1 MRINKFLAKCNLGSR
16 RSVEELVKNGEISVN
31 GELCTDLTTQIDPEK
46 DDVKFK
52 GKKIVLKDEKIYLML
67 NKPKKYLVSRK
78 DAYDRK
84 TVYELLPDFDVH
96 LFAIGRLD
104 YMSEGLLLLTS
115 DGDFANKIIH
125 PRYKLPKVYKVLVK
139 GNIGNEQLQKLRDG
153 VVIEGKKTQPAIVFV
168 KNRMEG
174 KTQLKMTI
182 FEGRK
187 RQIRR
192 MIGKVDAEV
201 LELKRL
207 QIGDVKLGKLPIGM
221 WRLLKPNEIMSLRN
235 YGKKNTIKHR
245 TTLKYTE
252 KNQSKTFQNCIPKC
266 NLGMSRK

>member
-16 RSVEELVKNGEISVN
+16 RAVEELVKNGEIAVN
-31 GELCTDLTTQIDPEK
+31 GNLCFDLTTQIDPEN
-46 DDVKFK
+46 DEVEFK
-52 GKKIVLKDEKIYLML
+52 GKKILPKNEKIYLML
-67 NKPKKYLVSRK
+67 NKPKKYLVAHQ
-78 DAYDRK
+78 DAFDRK

-96 LFAIGRLD
+96 LFAVGRLD

-139 GNIGNEQLQKLRDG
+139 GNLDNEQLQKLRDG
-153 VVIEGKKTQPAIVFV
+153 IVIEGKKTQPAIVFV
-168 KNRMEG
+168 KNRSQG
-174 KTQLKMTI
+174 KIQLRMTI

-192 MIGKVDAEV
+192 MIGKIDGEV

-207 QIGDVKLGKLPIGM
+207 QIADVKLGKLPTGM
-221 WRLLKPNEIMSLRN
+221 WRMLKPNEVLSLRN
-235 YGKKNTIKHR
+235 YKKKR
-245 TTLKYTE
+245 D
-252 KNQSKTFQNCIPKC
+252 
-266 NLGMSRK
+266 

>member
-16 RSVEELVKNGEISVN
+16 RAVEKLVKNGEITVN
-31 GELCTDLTTQIDPEK
+31 GKLCSDLSTQIDPEN
-46 DDVKFK
+46 DEVKFK
-52 GKKIVLKDEKIYLML
+52 GKKLLLKNENIYLML
-67 NKPKKYLVSRK
+67 NKPKKYLVSSK
-78 DAYDRK
+78 DAFDRK

-115 DGDFANKIIH
+115 DGDFANRIIH

-139 GNIGNEQLQKLRDG
+139 GNIEKEQIQKLRDG
-153 VVIEGKKTQPAIVFV
+153 IVIEGKKTQPAIVFV
-168 KNRMEG
+168 KNRSEG
-174 KTQLKMTI
+174 KAQLKMTI

-192 MIGKVDAEV
+192 MVGKIDAEV

-207 QIGDVKLGKLPIGM
+207 QIADVKLGKLPTGM
-221 WRLLKPNEIMSLRN
+221 WRMLKPNEVLSLRN
-235 YGKKNTIKHR
+235 YRKINHREHRGTPKKN
-245 TTLKYTE
+245 
-252 KNQSKTFQNCIPKC
+252 
-266 NLGMSRK
+266 

>member
-16 RSVEELVKNGEISVN
+16 RSVEDLVKNNEISVN

-46 DDVKFK
+46 DDVRFN
-52 GKKIVLKDEKIYLML
+52 GKKVSPKNENIYLML

-84 TVYELLPDFDVH
+84 TVYDLLPDLDVH

-104 YMSEGLLLLTS
+104 YLSEGLLLLTS
-115 DGDFANKIIH
+115 DGDFANQIIH
-125 PRYKLPKVYKVLVK
+125 PRYKLPKVYKVQVK
-139 GNIGNEQLQKLRDG
+139 GNIRDEQLQKLRDG
-153 VVIEGKKTQPAIVFV
+153 IVIAGKKTQPAIVYI
-168 KNRMEG
+168 KNRAAG
-174 KTQLKMTI
+174 KTQLKITL

-192 MIGKVDAEV
+192 MIGKIDAEV

-207 QIGDVKLGKLPIGM
+207 QIGDVKLGKLPTGM
-221 WRLLKPNEIMSLRN
+221 WRLLKPNEVLSLRN
-235 YGKKNTIKHR
+235 YQKRIV
-245 TTLKYTE
+245 
-252 KNQSKTFQNCIPKC
+252 
-266 NLGMSRK
+266 